1 MSSRIKP
8 SLHEV
13 LNYPEESRRMLMQGF
28 SDAVDRIAANNRRT
42 DIELFQVCRALG
54 SRTYRPCSVCA
65 MTAYRRTRPAHGA
78 STAAV
83 SANGQ
88 PPTRHTGRRRNHKPH
103 MKVSHCFET
112 ADSHLA

>member
-54 SRTYRPCSVCA
+54 EPNVPALLSLCDD
-65 MTAYRRTRPAHGA
+65 AYRRTRPAHGA